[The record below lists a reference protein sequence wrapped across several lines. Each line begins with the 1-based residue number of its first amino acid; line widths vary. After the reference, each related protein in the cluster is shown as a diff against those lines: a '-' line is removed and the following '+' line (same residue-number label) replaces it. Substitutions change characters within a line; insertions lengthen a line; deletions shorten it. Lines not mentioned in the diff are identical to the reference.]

1 MSQETSRRY
10 RLSPQQ
16 RHLWVL
22 QQADGDDPYRTQGVI
37 LIEGNIEKQKLLQAV
52 EIVVDEIE
60 ILRTVFDRLP
70 TMTLPFQLVS
80 DSVKPRVSTHDLTG
94 LEPHRQEAEIS
105 KLLRQFKEQPFD
117 FAKGPLLKLGLVE
130 LSRQK
135 HVLLVEVSSLCMDER
150 GLENLTRALS
160 RAYSVQL
167 NKEST
172 DDPIQYA
179 DIAEWHNELL
189 EAEER
194 QTGRDYWRRRDWD
207 ALSELRLP
215 FEPRQETDA
224 KFRFDT
230 VTASVEHETLAKVE
244 ALSRVSGT
252 TTGVFLLACWYLL
265 LGRLTGKSEV
275 TIGAGLD
282 GRKYEELEEAVGLL
296 AKCVPIHCRLNS
308 TESFAGVLA
317 QVEAQVSEAYTWQ
330 EYFNWEQ
337 VDGLNSKAADSW
349 PRLFCFDFQEAF
361 PSCKAGD
368 ITFTLRRIESCV
380 DRFKIKLSCIPGA
393 GGVLVRFQYDSNFY
407 QVEDIER
414 VAEEWLSLVN
424 SAVAQPQ
431 SLIGELNVVSEA
443 ERRQLVVELNRT
455 ERKDFPRGCIH
466 HLFEAHA
473 ADTPD
478 RVAIVADEQQLTY
491 GELNA
496 RANQL
501 AHQLRR
507 LGVAPD
513 ELVAICLDRST
524 EMLVAI
530 LGTIKAG
537 GAYVP
542 LDPAAPHDRLSYML
556 GDTRASVLI
565 THERYLHLLSA
576 NEIPTICL
584 DRDSKIIEQE
594 LRENLAEGAG
604 PGNLVYVM
612 YTSGSTG
619 QPKGVA
625 VEHRQLV
632 NYVNGILERLALPS
646 GSVFATVSTF
656 TADLGNTSIF
666 ASLCSGGSLHVV
678 TQELASNPE
687 AFASYVH
694 RHDIDC
700 LKIVPAHLAALLTTS
715 SWTNLLP
722 GKRLVLGGEAC
733 GWELMDKLQTVM
745 PPRAIINHYGPTETT
760 VGVLTYDVEEATA
773 ARLSKTVPLGG
784 PLSNSQVYL
793 LDQHWRPVPTGV
805 PGELY
810 IGGEGVSRG
819 YLRQPGATAEKFV
832 PNPFSS
838 EPGARLYRTADLAR
852 YLPDGNIEFL
862 GRIDKQIKLHG
873 YRIEPGEIEAALSEH
888 PSVSENVVILRED
901 TPGQKRL
908 VAYIVAAQS
917 PPATSELREFLLHKL
932 PDYMIPA
939 AFVMLDKLPLTAN
952 GKIDRAALP
961 VPEQAKS
968 GKAFVAPRTENERLL
983 AGIWSKVLRLK
994 QVSVNDNF
1002 FALGGDSILSIQ
1014 IIARTNQAGRRL
1026 TPRQLFQHQTI
1037 AELALVL
1044 DTAPVLQDEQ
1054 GTIVGEVPR
1063 TPIQHWFCERELKD
1077 PHHWNQSMLLDCPA
1091 GFDAALLE
1099 KIVRHLLRHHDALR
1113 LRFRK
1118 ESGQWRQ
1125 FFTADYNH
1133 APFTQIDLSQLPE
1146 SEKVSCAEGVAN
1158 ELQASLDLRDGPI
1171 MRVAH
1176 FDFGE
1181 GQTGKLLMI
1190 VHHLAIDGVSW
1201 RILLED
1207 LRSAYRQAAS
1217 GQTISWPPKT
1227 TSFKRWAEQLETY
1240 AQSESLRQEKN
1251 FWLGELSKQTGR
1263 IPLDFAEG
1271 ENTVALT
1278 QHVTVSL
1285 SDEETYALLQNVPA
1299 AYHTQIN
1306 DVLLTALTEALAR
1319 WSDESSVLIEVE
1331 GHGREEI
1338 VDGVDLSRTVGW
1350 FTTRFPVRL
1359 EHGASSDPG
1368 VLLMSVK
1375 EHLRSI
1381 PNNGIGYGLLRYL
1394 STDQETAAQ
1403 FGGLRHPDISF
1414 NYLGQFQETHGDDD
1428 LFRVIGH
1435 GRGSMRS
1442 PRDERRHVLEVNA
1455 IVTGGQLQAVWS
1467 YSSGIHLRAAIENVA
1482 RDFLSSLRSLIEH
1495 CKSPGARGYTPSD
1508 FPLVNLNQEQLEKI
1522 FARLSKHAR
1531 GH

>member
-1 MSQETSRRY
+1 M
-10 RLSPQQ
+10 
-16 RHLWVL
+16 

-37 LIEGNIEKQKLLQAV
+37 LIEGDLEKQKLLQAV

-70 TMTLPFQLVS
+70 TMTLPFQLVC
-80 DSVKPRVSTHDLTG
+80 DSVKPRVSMHELSG
-94 LEPHRQEAEIS
+94 LEPHRQDVEIS
-105 KLLRQFKEQPFD
+105 TLLRQFKQQPFD
-117 FAKGPLLKLGLVE
+117 FTKGPLLNLALVE

-135 HVLLVEVSSLCMDER
+135 HALLVDVSSLCADAR
-150 GLENLTRALS
+150 GLENLTRELS
-160 RAYSVQL
+160 RAYAVHPR

-172 DDPIQYA
+172 GDAIQYA

-189 EAEER
+189 EAEDR
-194 QTGRDYWRRRDWD
+194 QTGRDYWRRRDWN

-215 FEPRQETDA
+215 FEPREERDA
-224 KFRFDT
+224 TFRFDT
-230 VTASVEHETLAKVE
+230 VTAVIEHEKLAKVE
-244 ALSRVSGT
+244 ALSRASGT
-252 TTGVFLLACWYLL
+252 TASVFLLACWYLL
-265 LGRLTGKSEV
+265 LGRLTGQCEV
-275 TIGAGLD
+275 AIGAGLD
-282 GRKYEELEEAVGLL
+282 GRKYEELEETVGLL
-296 AKCVPIHCRLNS
+296 AKYVPIHCRLNS
-308 TESFAGVLA
+308 TESFAGFLA
-317 QVEAQVSEAYTWQ
+317 QVDAQVSEAYTWQ
-330 EYFNWEQ
+330 EYFSWEQ
-337 VDGLNSKAADSW
+337 VDGLNPKAADSW
-349 PRLFCFDFQEAF
+349 PRLFCFDFQEA
-361 PSCKAGD
+361 SSSHKAAN
-368 ITFTLRRIESCV
+368 ITFTLQEIESCV
-380 DRFKIKLSCIPGA
+380 DRFKIKLSCIPA
-393 GGVLVRFQYDSNFY
+393 DEGVLARFQYDSNLY

-414 VAEEWLSLVN
+414 VAEELLSLVK

-431 SLIGELNVVSEA
+431 SLMGELNVMSEA
-443 ERRQLVVELNRT
+443 EQRQLVVEVNRT
-455 ERKDFPRGCIH
+455 ERNEWPRGCIH

-473 ADTPD
+473 VDTPD
-478 RVAIVADEQQLTY
+478 RVAIIAAEEQLTY

-501 AHQLRR
+501 ARHLRR

-524 EMLVAI
+524 EMLVAM

-542 LDPAAPHDRLSYML
+542 LDPAAPHDRLLYML
-556 GDTRASVLI
+556 SDTRARVLI
-565 THERYLHLLSA
+565 THERYLHVLDA
-576 NEIPTICL
+576 NEIATLCL
-584 DRDSKIIEQE
+584 DRGSEIIEHQS
-594 LRENLAEGAG
+594 RENLDEGAE
-604 PGNLVYVM
+604 PRNLVYVM

-678 TQELASNPE
+678 SQELASNPE
-687 AFASYVH
+687 AFAAYVD
-694 RHDIDC
+694 RYDIDC

-722 GKRLVLGGEAC
+722 RKRLVLGGEAC
-733 GWELMDKLQTVM
+733 GWELMGKLQTVM
-745 PPRAIINHYGPTETT
+745 PPRSIINHYGPTETT
-760 VGVLTYDVEEATA
+760 VGVLTYDVEGTTAT
-773 ARLSKTVPLGG
+773 RLSKTVPLGG
-784 PLSNSQVYL
+784 PLPNSQVYV
-793 LDQHWRPVPTGV
+793 LDQHRRPVPTGV

-819 YLRQPGATAEKFV
+819 YLRQPAASAEKFV
-832 PNPFSS
+832 PNPLSS

-852 YLPDGNIEFL
+852 FLPDGNIEFL
-862 GRIDKQIKLHG
+862 GRIDKQVKLHG

-888 PSVSENVVILRED
+888 PSVAENVVILRED
-901 TPGQKRL
+901 TPDQKRL

-917 PPATSELREFLLHKL
+917 PPATSELREFLIRKL

-952 GKIDRAALP
+952 GKIDRSALP

-968 GKAFVAPRTENERLL
+968 ATAFVAPRTENERLL
-983 AGIWSKVLRLK
+983 AGIWSKVLRLR

-1054 GTIVGEVPR
+1054 GPIVGAVPR

-1077 PHHWNQSMLLDCPA
+1077 PHHWNQSMLLDCPE
-1091 GFDAALLE
+1091 GFDAVLLE

-1113 LRFRK
+1113 LRLRK

-1125 FFTADYNH
+1125 FFTADYQH

-1146 SEKVSCAEGVAN
+1146 SEKVLCAERVAN
-1158 ELQASLDLRDGPI
+1158 ELQASLSLSDGPI
-1171 MRVAH
+1171 MRVAQ
-1176 FDFGE
+1176 FNFGE

-1190 VHHLAIDGVSW
+1190 VHHLAMDGVSW

-1207 LRSAYRQAAS
+1207 LRSAYRQS
-1217 GQTISWPPKT
+1217 VNGQTIHWPPKT

-1240 AQSESLRQEKN
+1240 AQSEAVRQEKN

-1263 IPLDFAEG
+1263 IPLDFPEG
-1271 ENTVALT
+1271 ENTVSLA

-1285 SDEETYALLQNVPA
+1285 SDEETQALLQDVPV
-1299 AYHTQIN
+1299 AYRTQIN

-1319 WSDESSVLIEVE
+1319 WSDEPSVLIEVE

-1338 VDGVDLSRTVGW
+1338 VEGVDLSRTVGW

-1359 EHGASSDPG
+1359 EHGVSSNRG

-1394 STDQETAAQ
+1394 SMDQETVAQ
-1403 FGGLRHPDISF
+1403 FAGLRHPEVSF
-1414 NYLGQFQETHGDDD
+1414 NYLGQFQEAHGDDD
-1428 LFRVIGH
+1428 LFRVVSH

-1455 IVTGGQLQAVWS
+1455 IVTGRQLQAVWS
-1467 YSSGIHLRAAIENVA
+1467 YSSGIHLRATIQGVA
-1482 RDFLSSLRSLIEH
+1482 QDFLSSLRSLIEH
-1495 CKSPGARGYTPSD
+1495 CKSSGARGYTPSD

-1522 FARLSKHAR
+1522 FAKVSKHAR
-1531 GH
+1531 GN